1 MQISQ
6 RKAGVIL
13 SYLSQIIQILSGL
26 IYTPIML
33 RFLGQSE
40 YGLYQLVYSVVSYL
54 GLLSFGFSSSY
65 IRFYSRIKT
74 KNDKKEISKLNGMF
88 LSIFIFLSLICVI
101 CGIIMLSQ
109 LKTILG
115 NGLTDAEFGTA
126 KILFAIMVVNLALT
140 FPNSVFDSIISA
152 HEQFIFQRTILIL
165 QNILNPFLTL
175 PLLIMGFGSV
185 GMVMVVTVLTIAKL
199 FINVWFCIK
208 KLQEHFILRDFN
220 FLLLKEMW
228 VFTFFIFINL
238 IVDQI
243 NWSVDKFLL
252 GRISGTVAV
261 AIYGVSGQ
269 LNTMYMQLS
278 TSISNVFIPKVNKI
292 VAENNNDDELTDLFI
307 KVGRIQFIILSLVI
321 TGFIFFGRRFIE
333 IWAGNGYSNSYII
346 TLLLIIPVTIPLVQ
360 NLGLEIQRAKNMHKV
375 RSIVYLF
382 IALGNILLSI
392 PLIHLYGEIGA
403 ALGTAITMILGNG
416 VFMNIYYQKRVG
428 LNIFKFWKQTL
439 LITRSLIIPVIF
451 GIIVTMYLNFDNN
464 IIYIICGL
472 VYILVFIFSMW
483 NFGMNDQEKHYFSN
497 PLKKFIKS

>member
-1 MQISQ
+1 MHISQ

-33 RFLGQSE
+33 RLLGQSE

-65 IRFYSRIKT
+65 IRFYSRIKA

-88 LSIFIFLSLICVI
+88 LSIFIFLSIICVI

-115 NGLTDAEFGTA
+115 NGLTDAEFSTTR
-126 KILFAIMVVNLALT
+126 ILFAIMVINLALT

-165 QNILNPFLTL
+165 QNLLNPFLTL

-199 FINVWFCIK
+199 FINSWFCIK
-208 KLQEHFILRDFN
+208 KLKEHFIFRDFN
-220 FLLLKEMW
+220 FPLLKEMW
-228 VFTFFIFINL
+228 VFTFFIFVNL

-278 TSISNVFIPKVNKI
+278 TSISNVFIPKVNRI
-292 VAENNNDDELTDLFI
+292 VAEKNNDEELTDLFI

-321 TGFIFFGRRFIE
+321 TGFIFFGSRFIE
-333 IWAGNGYSNSYII
+333 IWAGDGYSNSYII

-416 VFMNIYYQKRVG
+416 IFMNIYYQKRVG
-428 LNIFKFWKQTL
+428 LNIFKFWKQIL
-439 LITRSLIIPVIF
+439 LMAKSLIIPIIF
-451 GIIVTMYLNFDNN
+451 GIFITANINFNNN
-464 IIYIICGL
+464 ILYIICGL
-472 VYILVFIFSMW
+472 AYILIFIFSMCK
-483 NFGMNDQEKHYFSN
+483 FGMNDQEKNYFSN
-497 PLKKFIKS
+497 SLKKFAKS

>member
-208 KLQEHFILRDFN
+208 KLQEHFIFRDFN

-360 NLGLEIQRAKNMHKV
+360 NLGLEIQRAKNIHKV